1 MKVLKFGGTSVGS
14 ADRIRNVADLI
25 TGRGQNIVVLSAM
38 AGTTNTLVEISDY
51 LYKHNVNGAKE
62 IINDLER
69 NYRRV
74 VALLFTQVEIR
85 MEADEE
91 VEAVFSSIRALARDS
106 FTSFEEKEILAQGE
120 MLSTKLMHLY
130 LRQCGVNS
138 GFLPALEFMRT
149 DKNGEAD
156 MDYIKEHLQ
165 ALLDRESQ
173 CRPLHNP
180 GLHLPQRL
188 W

>member
-91 VEAVFSSIRALARDS
+91 VEAGFSSIRSLVTASPHSRRKKFS
-106 FTSFEEKEILAQGE
+106 PRG
-120 MLSTKLMHLY
+120 
-130 LRQCGVNS
+130 RC
-138 GFLPALEFMRT
+138 
-149 DKNGEAD
+149 
-156 MDYIKEHLQ
+156 
-165 ALLDRESQ
+165 
-173 CRPLHNP
+173 CRPS
-180 GLHLPQRL
+180 
-188 W
+188 